1 MYCVL
6 LRRQCHLMIHYV
18 KGVEFLKFIDAH
30 SVMEHQVHKLLLA
43 YQWMGFAQ
51 IQLMTNTLTCK

>member
-1 MYCVL
+1 
-6 LRRQCHLMIHYV
+6 MIHYV
-18 KGVEFLKFIDAH
+18 EGVEFLKSIDAH
-30 SVMEHQVHKLLLA
+30 SVMEHQVHTLLLA